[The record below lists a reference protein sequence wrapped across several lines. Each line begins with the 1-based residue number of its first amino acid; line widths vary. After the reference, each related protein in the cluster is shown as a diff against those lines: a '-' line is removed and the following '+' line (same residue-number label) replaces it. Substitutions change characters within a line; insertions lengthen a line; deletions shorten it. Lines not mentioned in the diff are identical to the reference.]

1 MVSLI
6 CRVVSAGMHR
16 MFQVGGERDDGNEK
30 NGAACVLQSTYTLF
44 ST

>member
-6 CRVVSAGMHR
+6 CRVVSAAGMHR

-30 NGAACVLQSTYTLF
+30 NGAACVL
-44 ST
+44 